1 MKHLRSYPSSFSWGA
16 VGIALLAL
24 LVLANGAYAGEAYC
38 EACQGGGG
46 WDPMAK
52 LDEIGNPDAGE
63 KETVMAGLNT
73 AQKNRVGIWN
83 KPLSGFEGSNTSA
96 DESANT
102 SAASIEAENNASQL
116 VEKASPARAAEENQ
130 VIVRSERTQ
139 SMIAPLEEAAS
150 ETIYLDI
157 SENSTEH
164 INGSI
169 LIPYTQF
176 LNHTAV
182 RSADELA
189 ALLGDAG
196 ISRDDAVIV
205 YGECMPCGG
214 GPAPATFVYWIL
226 RSLGHN
232 DVKVLDGMVEDWAG
246 AGLPTSNDSAVLP
259 AKAFVPYVNSNFTAE
274 YSYVESGQAQIV
286 DARSIGEF
294 ATSSIP
300 GAINIPYESV
310 ISGNR
315 LRDESRLER
324 IFGILDKDQPV
335 VVFTNTGLKAS
346 VVWYALEL
354 LGYDARLYSYENY
367 WINQQTLNQEDA
379 LNSTA

>member
-1 MKHLRSYPSSFSWGA
+1 LRSYPRSFSWGA
-16 VGIALLAL
+16 VGVALLAL

-63 KETVMAGLNT
+63 AETVMAGLNT

-96 DESANT
+96 DKSANT
-102 SAASIEAENNASQL
+102 SAPSTVKASQSPL
-116 VEKASPARAAEENQ
+116 VEKASTKTAEENQ
-130 VIVRSERTQ
+130 VIVRSERAK

-150 ETIYLDI
+150 GTIYLDI

-164 INGSI
+164 IPGSI
-169 LIPYTQF
+169 VIPYTQF
-176 LNHTAV
+176 LNDTAV
-182 RSADELA
+182 LSADELA
-189 ALLGDAG
+189 ALLGEAG
-196 ISRDDAVIV
+196 ISREDAVIV

-214 GPAPATFVYWIL
+214 GPAPATFIYWIL
-226 RSLGHN
+226 RSLGHDN
-232 DVKVLDGMVEDWAG
+232 VKVLDGMVEDWAA
-246 AGLPTSNDSAVLP
+246 AGLPTSTDAGILP
-259 AKAFVPYVNSNFTAE
+259 AKAFVPRVSSNFSAE

-324 IFGILDKDQPV
+324 IFGILDREQPV

-354 LGYDARLYSYENY
+354 LGYDSRLYSYENY
-367 WINQQTLNQEDA
+367 WINQQTLNQEA
-379 LNSTA
+379 SLNSSE

>member
-1 MKHLRSYPSSFSWGA
+1 MRSYPRSFSWGA

-46 WDPMAK
+46 WDPIAK

-63 KETVMAGLNT
+63 AETVMAGLNT

-96 DESANT
+96 DKSANT
-102 SAASIEAENNASQL
+102 SAPGTVKASQSPL
-116 VEKASPARAAEENQ
+116 VEKASTKTAEENQ
-130 VIVRSERTQ
+130 AIVRSERAK

-150 ETIYLDI
+150 GTIYLDI

-164 INGSI
+164 IPGSI
-169 LIPYTQF
+169 VIPYTQF
-176 LNHTAV
+176 LNDTAV
-182 RSADELA
+182 LSADELA
-189 ALLGDAG
+189 ALLGKAG
-196 ISRDDAVIV
+196 ISREDAVIV

-214 GPAPATFVYWIL
+214 GPAPATFIYWIL
-226 RSLGHN
+226 RSLGHDN
-232 DVKVLDGMVEDWAG
+232 VKVLDGMVEDWAA
-246 AGLPTSNDSAVLP
+246 AGLPTSTDAGILP
-259 AKAFVPYVNSNFTAE
+259 AKAFVPRVSSNFSAE

-324 IFGILDKDQPV
+324 IFGILDREQPV

-354 LGYDARLYSYENY
+354 LGYDSRLYSYENY
-367 WINQQTLNQEDA
+367 WINQQTLNQEA
-379 LNSTA
+379 SLNSSE

>member
-1 MKHLRSYPSSFSWGA
+1 LRSYPRSFSWGA
-16 VGIALLAL
+16 VGVALLAL

-63 KETVMAGLNT
+63 AETVMAGLNT

-96 DESANT
+96 DKSANT
-102 SAASIEAENNASQL
+102 SAPGTVKASQSPL
-116 VEKASPARAAEENQ
+116 VEKASTKTAEENQ
-130 VIVRSERTQ
+130 VIVRSERAK

-150 ETIYLDI
+150 GTIYLDI

-164 INGSI
+164 IPGSI
-169 LIPYTQF
+169 VIPYTQF
-176 LNHTAV
+176 LNDTAV
-182 RSADELA
+182 LSADELA
-189 ALLGDAG
+189 ALLGEAG
-196 ISRDDAVIV
+196 ISREDAVIV

-214 GPAPATFVYWIL
+214 GPAPATFIYWIL
-226 RSLGHN
+226 RSLGHDN
-232 DVKVLDGMVEDWAG
+232 VKVLDGMVEDWAA
-246 AGLPTSNDSAVLP
+246 AGLPTSTDAGILP
-259 AKAFVPYVNSNFTAE
+259 AKAFVPRVSSNFSAE

-324 IFGILDKDQPV
+324 IFGILDREQPV

-367 WINQQTLNQEDA
+367 WINQQTLNQEA
-379 LNSTA
+379 SLNSSE

>member
-1 MKHLRSYPSSFSWGA
+1 MRSYPRSFSWGA

-63 KETVMAGLNT
+63 AETVMAGLNT

-83 KPLSGFEGSNTSA
+83 KSLSGFEGSNTSA
-96 DESANT
+96 DKSANT
-102 SAASIEAENNASQL
+102 SAPGTVKASQSPL
-116 VEKASPARAAEENQ
+116 VEKASTKTAEENQ
-130 VIVRSERTQ
+130 VIVRSERAK

-150 ETIYLDI
+150 GTIYLDI

-164 INGSI
+164 IPGSI
-169 LIPYTQF
+169 VIPYTQF
-176 LNHTAV
+176 LNDTAV
-182 RSADELA
+182 LSADELA
-189 ALLGDAG
+189 ALLGEAG
-196 ISRDDAVIV
+196 ISREDAVIV

-214 GPAPATFVYWIL
+214 GPAPATFIYWIL
-226 RSLGHN
+226 RSLGHDN
-232 DVKVLDGMVEDWAG
+232 VKVLDGMVEDWAA
-246 AGLPTSNDSAVLP
+246 AGLPTSTDAGILP
-259 AKAFVPYVNSNFTAE
+259 AKAFVPRVSSNFSAE

-324 IFGILDKDQPV
+324 IFGILDREQPV

-367 WINQQTLNQEDA
+367 WINQQTLNQEA
-379 LNSTA
+379 SLNSSE

>member
-1 MKHLRSYPSSFSWGA
+1 LRSYPRSFSWGA

-63 KETVMAGLNT
+63 AETVMAGLNT

-96 DESANT
+96 DKSANT
-102 SAASIEAENNASQL
+102 SAPGTVKASQSPL
-116 VEKASPARAAEENQ
+116 VEKASTKTAEENQ
-130 VIVRSERTQ
+130 VIVRSERAK

-150 ETIYLDI
+150 GTIYLDI

-164 INGSI
+164 IPGSI
-169 LIPYTQF
+169 VIPYTQF
-176 LNHTAV
+176 LNDTAV
-182 RSADELA
+182 LSADELA
-189 ALLGDAG
+189 PLLGEAG
-196 ISRDDAVIV
+196 ISREDAVIV

-214 GPAPATFVYWIL
+214 GPAPATFIYWIL
-226 RSLGHN
+226 RSLGHDN
-232 DVKVLDGMVEDWAG
+232 VKVLDGMVEDWAA
-246 AGLPTSNDSAVLP
+246 AGLPTSTDAGILP
-259 AKAFVPYVNSNFTAE
+259 AKAFVPRVSSNFSAE

-324 IFGILDKDQPV
+324 IFGILDREQPV

-367 WINQQTLNQEDA
+367 WINQKTLNQEA
-379 LNSTA
+379 SLNSSE

>member
-1 MKHLRSYPSSFSWGA
+1 MRSYPRSFSWGA

-63 KETVMAGLNT
+63 AETVMAGLNT

-96 DESANT
+96 DKSANT
-102 SAASIEAENNASQL
+102 SAPGTVKASQSPL
-116 VEKASPARAAEENQ
+116 VEKASTKTAEENQ
-130 VIVRSERTQ
+130 VIVRSERAK

-150 ETIYLDI
+150 GTIYLDI

-164 INGSI
+164 IKGSI
-169 LIPYTQF
+169 VIPYTQF
-176 LNHTAV
+176 LNDTAV
-182 RSADELA
+182 LSADELA

-196 ISRDDAVIV
+196 ISREDAVIV

-214 GPAPATFVYWIL
+214 GPALATFVYWIL
-226 RSLGHN
+226 RSMGHDN
-232 DVKVLDGMVEDWAG
+232 VRVLDGMVEDWAA
-246 AGLPTSNDSAVLP
+246 AGLPTSSDAGILP
-259 AKAFVPYVNSNFTAE
+259 AKVFVPDVSSNFSAE

-324 IFGILDKDQPV
+324 IFGILDREQPV

-354 LGYDARLYSYENY
+354 LGYDSRLYSYENY
-367 WINQQTLNQEDA
+367 WINQQTLNQEA
-379 LNSTA
+379 SLNSSE

>member
-1 MKHLRSYPSSFSWGA
+1 MRSYPCSFSWGA
-16 VGIALLAL
+16 VSIALLAL

-83 KPLSGFEGSNTSA
+83 KSLSGFEESNTSA
-96 DESANT
+96 DKSANT
-102 SAASIEAENNASQL
+102 SAPSTIKTSQSQL
-116 VEKASPARAAEENQ
+116 VEKASPKTAEENQ
-130 VIVRSERTQ
+130 VIVRSERTK

-164 INGSI
+164 ILGSI
-169 LIPYTQF
+169 VIPYTQF
-176 LNHTAV
+176 LNDTAV
-182 RSADELA
+182 LSADELA

-196 ISRDDAVIV
+196 ISREDVVIV

-226 RSLGHN
+226 RSLGHDN
-232 DVKVLDGMVEDWAG
+232 VRVLDGMVEDWAA
-246 AGLPTSNDSAVLP
+246 AGLPTSTDAGILP
-259 AKAFVPYVNSNFTAE
+259 AKVFVPDVSSNFSAE

-300 GAINIPYESV
+300 GAINIPYECV

-324 IFGILDKDQPV
+324 IFGILDKEQPV

-367 WINQQTLNQEDA
+367 WINQQTLNQEA
-379 LNSTA
+379 SLNSTA

>member
-1 MKHLRSYPSSFSWGA
+1 MRSYPCSFSWGA

-63 KETVMAGLNT
+63 AETVMAGLNT

-96 DESANT
+96 DKSANT
-102 SAASIEAENNASQL
+102 SAPGTVKASQSPL
-116 VEKASPARAAEENQ
+116 VEKASTKTAEENQ
-130 VIVRSERTQ
+130 VIVRSERAK

-150 ETIYLDI
+150 GTIYLDI

-164 INGSI
+164 IPGSI
-169 LIPYTQF
+169 VIPYTQF
-176 LNHTAV
+176 LNDTAV
-182 RSADELA
+182 LSADELA
-189 ALLGDAG
+189 ALLGEAG
-196 ISRDDAVIV
+196 ISREDAVIV

-214 GPAPATFVYWIL
+214 GPAPATFIYWIL
-226 RSLGHN
+226 RSLGHDN
-232 DVKVLDGMVEDWAG
+232 VKVLDGMVEDWAA
-246 AGLPTSNDSAVLP
+246 AGLPTSTDAGILP
-259 AKAFVPYVNSNFTAE
+259 AKAFVPRVSSNFSAE

-324 IFGILDKDQPV
+324 IFGILDREQPV

-354 LGYDARLYSYENY
+354 LGYDSRLYSYENY
-367 WINQQTLNQEDA
+367 WINQQTLNQEA
-379 LNSTA
+379 SLNSSE

>member
-1 MKHLRSYPSSFSWGA
+1 MRSYPRSFSWGA

-46 WDPMAK
+46 WDPMAQ

-63 KETVMAGLNT
+63 AETVMAGLNT

-96 DESANT
+96 DKSANT
-102 SAASIEAENNASQL
+102 SAPGTVKASQSPL
-116 VEKASPARAAEENQ
+116 VEKASTKTAEENQ
-130 VIVRSERTQ
+130 VIVRSERAK

-150 ETIYLDI
+150 GTIYLDI

-164 INGSI
+164 IPGSI
-169 LIPYTQF
+169 VIPYTQF
-176 LNHTAV
+176 LNDTAV
-182 RSADELA
+182 LSADELA
-189 ALLGDAG
+189 ALLGEAG
-196 ISRDDAVIV
+196 ISREDAVIV

-214 GPAPATFVYWIL
+214 GPAPATFIYWIL
-226 RSLGHN
+226 RSLGHDN
-232 DVKVLDGMVEDWAG
+232 VKVLDGMVEDWAA
-246 AGLPTSNDSAVLP
+246 AGLPTSTDAGILP
-259 AKAFVPYVNSNFTAE
+259 AKAFVPRVSSNFSAE

-324 IFGILDKDQPV
+324 IFGILDREQPV

-354 LGYDARLYSYENY
+354 LGYDSRLYSYENY
-367 WINQQTLNQEDA
+367 WINQQTLNQEA
-379 LNSTA
+379 SLNSSE

>member
-1 MKHLRSYPSSFSWGA
+1 LRSYPRSFSWGA

-63 KETVMAGLNT
+63 AETVMAGLNT

-96 DESANT
+96 DKSANT
-102 SAASIEAENNASQL
+102 SAPSTVKASQSPL
-116 VEKASPARAAEENQ
+116 VEKASTKTAEENQ
-130 VIVRSERTQ
+130 VIVRSERAK

-150 ETIYLDI
+150 GTIYLDI

-164 INGSI
+164 IPGSI
-169 LIPYTQF
+169 VIPYTQF
-176 LNHTAV
+176 LNDTAV
-182 RSADELA
+182 LSADELA
-189 ALLGDAG
+189 ALLGEAG
-196 ISRDDAVIV
+196 ISREDAVIV

-214 GPAPATFVYWIL
+214 GPAPATFIYWIL
-226 RSLGHN
+226 RSLGHDN
-232 DVKVLDGMVEDWAG
+232 VKVLDGMVEDWAA
-246 AGLPTSNDSAVLP
+246 AGLPTSTDAGILP
-259 AKAFVPYVNSNFTAE
+259 AKAFVPRVSSNFSAE

-315 LRDESRLER
+315 LRDESKLER
-324 IFGILDKDQPV
+324 IFGILDREQPV

-354 LGYDARLYSYENY
+354 LGYDSRLYSYENY
-367 WINQQTLNQEDA
+367 WINQQTLNQEA
-379 LNSTA
+379 SLNSSE

>member
-1 MKHLRSYPSSFSWGA
+1 MRSYPCSFSWGA

-63 KETVMAGLNT
+63 AETVMAGLNT

-96 DESANT
+96 DKSANT
-102 SAASIEAENNASQL
+102 SAPGTVKASQSPL
-116 VEKASPARAAEENQ
+116 VEKASTKTAEENQ
-130 VIVRSERTQ
+130 VIVRSERAK

-150 ETIYLDI
+150 GTIYLDI

-164 INGSI
+164 IPGSI
-169 LIPYTQF
+169 VIPYTQF
-176 LNHTAV
+176 LNDTAV
-182 RSADELA
+182 LSADELA
-189 ALLGDAG
+189 ALLGKAG
-196 ISRDDAVIV
+196 ISREDAVIV

-214 GPAPATFVYWIL
+214 GPAPATFIYWIL
-226 RSLGHN
+226 RSLGHDN
-232 DVKVLDGMVEDWAG
+232 VKVLDGMVEDWAA
-246 AGLPTSNDSAVLP
+246 AGLPTSTDAGILP
-259 AKAFVPYVNSNFTAE
+259 AKAFVPRVSSNFSAE

-324 IFGILDKDQPV
+324 IFGILDKEQPV

-367 WINQQTLNQEDA
+367 WINQQTLNQEA
-379 LNSTA
+379 SLNSSE

>member
-1 MKHLRSYPSSFSWGA
+1 MKHLRSYPRSFSWGA
-16 VGIALLAL
+16 VGVALLAL

-63 KETVMAGLNT
+63 AETVMAGLNT

-96 DESANT
+96 DKSANT
-102 SAASIEAENNASQL
+102 SAPGTVKASQSPL
-116 VEKASPARAAEENQ
+116 VEKASTKTAEENQ
-130 VIVRSERTQ
+130 VIVRSERAK

-150 ETIYLDI
+150 GTIYLDI

-164 INGSI
+164 IPGSI
-169 LIPYTQF
+169 VIPYTQF
-176 LNHTAV
+176 LNDTAV
-182 RSADELA
+182 LSADELA
-189 ALLGDAG
+189 ALLGKAG
-196 ISRDDAVIV
+196 ISREDAVIV

-214 GPAPATFVYWIL
+214 GPAPATFIYWIL
-226 RSLGHN
+226 RSLGHDN
-232 DVKVLDGMVEDWAG
+232 VKVLDGMVEDWAA
-246 AGLPTSNDSAVLP
+246 AGLPTSTDAGILP
-259 AKAFVPYVNSNFTAE
+259 AKAFVPRVSSNFSAE

-324 IFGILDKDQPV
+324 IFGILDREQPV

-354 LGYDARLYSYENY
+354 LGYDSRLYSYENY
-367 WINQQTLNQEDA
+367 WINQQTLNQEA
-379 LNSTA
+379 SLNSSE

>member
-1 MKHLRSYPSSFSWGA
+1 MRSYPRSFSWGV
-16 VGIALLAL
+16 VGVALLAL

-63 KETVMAGLNT
+63 AETVMAGLNT

-96 DESANT
+96 DKSANT
-102 SAASIEAENNASQL
+102 SAPGTVKASQSPL
-116 VEKASPARAAEENQ
+116 VEKASTKTAEENQ
-130 VIVRSERTQ
+130 VIVRSERAK

-150 ETIYLDI
+150 GTIYLDI

-164 INGSI
+164 IPGSI
-169 LIPYTQF
+169 VIPYTQF
-176 LNHTAV
+176 LNDTAV
-182 RSADELA
+182 LSADELA
-189 ALLGDAG
+189 ALLGEAG
-196 ISRDDAVIV
+196 ISREDAVIV

-214 GPAPATFVYWIL
+214 GPAPATFIYWIL
-226 RSLGHN
+226 RSLGHDN
-232 DVKVLDGMVEDWAG
+232 VKVLDGMVEDWAA
-246 AGLPTSNDSAVLP
+246 AGLPTSTDAGILP
-259 AKAFVPYVNSNFTAE
+259 AKAFVPRVSSNFSAE

-324 IFGILDKDQPV
+324 IFGILDREQPV

-354 LGYDARLYSYENY
+354 LGYDSRLYSYENY
-367 WINQQTLNQEDA
+367 WINQQTLNQEA
-379 LNSTA
+379 SLNSSE

>member
-1 MKHLRSYPSSFSWGA
+1 MRSYPCSFSWGA
-16 VGIALLAL
+16 VSIALLAL

-83 KPLSGFEGSNTSA
+83 KSLSGFEETNAS
-96 DESANT
+96 DDKSANT
-102 SAASIEAENNASQL
+102 SAPSTIKTSQSQL
-116 VEKASPARAAEENQ
+116 VEKASPKTAEENQ
-130 VIVRSERTQ
+130 VIVRSERTK

-164 INGSI
+164 ILGSI
-169 LIPYTQF
+169 VIPYTQF
-176 LNHTAV
+176 LNDTAV
-182 RSADELA
+182 LSADELA

-196 ISRDDAVIV
+196 ISREDAVIV

-226 RSLGHN
+226 RSLGHDN
-232 DVKVLDGMVEDWAG
+232 VRVLDGMVEDWAA
-246 AGLPTSNDSAVLP
+246 AGLPTSTDAGILP
-259 AKAFVPYVNSNFTAE
+259 AKVFVPDVSSNFSAE

-324 IFGILDKDQPV
+324 IFGILDKEQPV

-367 WINQQTLNQEDA
+367 WINQQTLNQEA
-379 LNSTA
+379 SLNSTA

>member
-1 MKHLRSYPSSFSWGA
+1 MKHLRSYPRSFSWGA

-63 KETVMAGLNT
+63 AETVMAGLNT

-96 DESANT
+96 DKSANT
-102 SAASIEAENNASQL
+102 SAPGTVKASQSPL
-116 VEKASPARAAEENQ
+116 VEKASTKTAEENQ
-130 VIVRSERTQ
+130 VIVRSERAK

-150 ETIYLDI
+150 GTIYLDI

-164 INGSI
+164 IPGSI
-169 LIPYTQF
+169 VIPYTQF
-176 LNHTAV
+176 LNDTAV
-182 RSADELA
+182 LSADELA
-189 ALLGDAG
+189 ALLGEAG
-196 ISRDDAVIV
+196 ISREDAVIV

-214 GPAPATFVYWIL
+214 GPAPATFIYWIL
-226 RSLGHN
+226 RSLGHDN
-232 DVKVLDGMVEDWAG
+232 VKVLDGMVEDWAA
-246 AGLPTSNDSAVLP
+246 AGLPTSTDAGILP
-259 AKAFVPYVNSNFTAE
+259 AKAFVPRVSSNFSAE

-324 IFGILDKDQPV
+324 IFGILDREQPV

-367 WINQQTLNQEDA
+367 WINQQTLNQEA
-379 LNSTA
+379 SLNSSE

>member
-1 MKHLRSYPSSFSWGA
+1 MRSYPRSFSWGA

-63 KETVMAGLNT
+63 AETVMAGLNT

-96 DESANT
+96 DKSANT
-102 SAASIEAENNASQL
+102 SAPGTVKASQSPL
-116 VEKASPARAAEENQ
+116 VEKASTKTAEENQ
-130 VIVRSERTQ
+130 VIVRSERAK

-150 ETIYLDI
+150 GTIYLDI

-164 INGSI
+164 IPGSI
-169 LIPYTQF
+169 VIPYTQF
-176 LNHTAV
+176 LNDTAV
-182 RSADELA
+182 LSADELA
-189 ALLGDAG
+189 PLLGEAG
-196 ISRDDAVIV
+196 ISREDAVIV

-214 GPAPATFVYWIL
+214 GPAPATFIYWIL
-226 RSLGHN
+226 RSLGHDN
-232 DVKVLDGMVEDWAG
+232 VKVLDGMVEDWAA
-246 AGLPTSNDSAVLP
+246 AGLPTSTDAGILP
-259 AKAFVPYVNSNFTAE
+259 AKAFVPRVSSNFSAE

-324 IFGILDKDQPV
+324 IFGILDREQPV

-367 WINQQTLNQEDA
+367 WINQKTLNQEA
-379 LNSTA
+379 SLNSSE

>member
-1 MKHLRSYPSSFSWGA
+1 MRSYPRSFSWGA

-63 KETVMAGLNT
+63 AETVMAGLNT

-96 DESANT
+96 DKSANT
-102 SAASIEAENNASQL
+102 SAPGTVKASQSPL
-116 VEKASPARAAEENQ
+116 VEKASTKTAEENQ
-130 VIVRSERTQ
+130 VIVRSERAK

-150 ETIYLDI
+150 GTIYLDI

-164 INGSI
+164 IPGSI
-169 LIPYTQF
+169 VIPYTQF
-176 LNHTAV
+176 LNDTAV
-182 RSADELA
+182 LSADELA
-189 ALLGDAG
+189 ALLGEAG
-196 ISRDDAVIV
+196 ISREDAVIV

-214 GPAPATFVYWIL
+214 GPAPATFIYWIL
-226 RSLGHN
+226 RSLGHDN
-232 DVKVLDGMVEDWAG
+232 VKVLDGMVEDWAA
-246 AGLPTSNDSAVLP
+246 AGLPTSTDAGILP
-259 AKAFVPYVNSNFTAE
+259 AKAFVPRVSSNFSAE

-324 IFGILDKDQPV
+324 IFGILDREQPV

-354 LGYDARLYSYENY
+354 LGYDSRLYSYENY
-367 WINQQTLNQEDA
+367 WINQQTLNQEA
-379 LNSTA
+379 SLNSSE

>member
-1 MKHLRSYPSSFSWGA
+1 MRSYPRSFSWGV
-16 VGIALLAL
+16 VGVALLAL

-38 EACQGGGG
+38 EACQKGGG

-63 KETVMAGLNT
+63 AETVMAGLNT

-96 DESANT
+96 DKSANT
-102 SAASIEAENNASQL
+102 SAPGTVKASQSPL
-116 VEKASPARAAEENQ
+116 VEKASTKTAEENQ
-130 VIVRSERTQ
+130 VIVRSERAK

-150 ETIYLDI
+150 GTIYLDI

-164 INGSI
+164 IPGSI
-169 LIPYTQF
+169 VIPYTQF
-176 LNHTAV
+176 LNDTAV
-182 RSADELA
+182 LSADELA
-189 ALLGDAG
+189 ALLGEAG
-196 ISRDDAVIV
+196 ISREDAVIV

-214 GPAPATFVYWIL
+214 GPAPATFIYWIL
-226 RSLGHN
+226 RSLGHDN
-232 DVKVLDGMVEDWAG
+232 VKVLDGMVEDWAA
-246 AGLPTSNDSAVLP
+246 AGLPTSTDAGILP
-259 AKAFVPYVNSNFTAE
+259 AKAFVPRVSSNFSAE

-324 IFGILDKDQPV
+324 IFGILDKEQPV

-367 WINQQTLNQEDA
+367 WINQQTLNQEA
-379 LNSTA
+379 SLNSTA

>member
-1 MKHLRSYPSSFSWGA
+1 MRSYPRSFSWGA
-16 VGIALLAL
+16 VGVALLAL

-63 KETVMAGLNT
+63 AETVMAGLNT

-96 DESANT
+96 DKSANT
-102 SAASIEAENNASQL
+102 SAPGTVKASQSPL
-116 VEKASPARAAEENQ
+116 VEKASTKTAEENQ
-130 VIVRSERTQ
+130 VIVRSERAK

-150 ETIYLDI
+150 GTIYLDI

-164 INGSI
+164 IPGSI
-169 LIPYTQF
+169 VIPYTQF
-176 LNHTAV
+176 LNDTAV
-182 RSADELA
+182 LSADELA
-189 ALLGDAG
+189 ALLGEAG
-196 ISRDDAVIV
+196 ISREDAVIV

-214 GPAPATFVYWIL
+214 GPAPATFIYWIL
-226 RSLGHN
+226 RSLGHDN
-232 DVKVLDGMVEDWAG
+232 VKVLDGMVEDWAA
-246 AGLPTSNDSAVLP
+246 AGLPTSTDAGILP
-259 AKAFVPYVNSNFTAE
+259 AKAFVPRVSSNFSAE

-324 IFGILDKDQPV
+324 IFGILDREQPV

-367 WINQQTLNQEDA
+367 WINQQTLNQEA
-379 LNSTA
+379 SLNSSE

>member
-1 MKHLRSYPSSFSWGA
+1 MKHLRSYPRSFSWGA

-63 KETVMAGLNT
+63 AETVMAGLNT

-96 DESANT
+96 DKSANT
-102 SAASIEAENNASQL
+102 SAPGTVKASQSPL
-116 VEKASPARAAEENQ
+116 VEKASTKTAEENQ
-130 VIVRSERTQ
+130 VIVRSERAK

-150 ETIYLDI
+150 GTIYLDI

-164 INGSI
+164 IPGSI
-169 LIPYTQF
+169 VIPYTQF
-176 LNHTAV
+176 LNDTAV
-182 RSADELA
+182 LSADELA
-189 ALLGDAG
+189 ALLGEAG
-196 ISRDDAVIV
+196 ISREDAVIV

-214 GPAPATFVYWIL
+214 GPAPATFIYWIL
-226 RSLGHN
+226 RSLGHDN
-232 DVKVLDGMVEDWAG
+232 VMVLDGMVEDWAA
-246 AGLPTSNDSAVLP
+246 AGLPTSTDAGILP
-259 AKAFVPYVNSNFTAE
+259 AKAFVPRVSSNFSAE

-324 IFGILDKDQPV
+324 IFGILDREQPV

-354 LGYDARLYSYENY
+354 LGYDSRLYSYENY
-367 WINQQTLNQEDA
+367 WINQQTLNQEA
-379 LNSTA
+379 SLNSSE

>member
-1 MKHLRSYPSSFSWGA
+1 MRSYPRSFSWGV
-16 VGIALLAL
+16 VGVALLAL

-63 KETVMAGLNT
+63 AETVMAGLNT

-96 DESANT
+96 DKSANT
-102 SAASIEAENNASQL
+102 SAPGTVKASQSPL
-116 VEKASPARAAEENQ
+116 VEKASTKTAEENQ
-130 VIVRSERTQ
+130 VIVRSERAK

-150 ETIYLDI
+150 GTIYLDI

-164 INGSI
+164 IPGSI
-169 LIPYTQF
+169 VIPYTQF
-176 LNHTAV
+176 LNDTAV
-182 RSADELA
+182 LSADELA
-189 ALLGDAG
+189 ALLGEAG
-196 ISRDDAVIV
+196 ISREDAVIV

-214 GPAPATFVYWIL
+214 GPAPATFIYWIL
-226 RSLGHN
+226 RSLGHDN
-232 DVKVLDGMVEDWAG
+232 VKVLDGMVEDWAA
-246 AGLPTSNDSAVLP
+246 AGLPTSTDAGILP
-259 AKAFVPYVNSNFTAE
+259 AKAFVPRVSSNFSAE

-324 IFGILDKDQPV
+324 IFGILDREQPV

-367 WINQQTLNQEDA
+367 WINQQTLNQESS
-379 LNSTA
+379 LNSSE

>member
-1 MKHLRSYPSSFSWGA
+1 LRSYPRSFSWGA

-63 KETVMAGLNT
+63 AETVMAGLNT

-96 DESANT
+96 DKSANT
-102 SAASIEAENNASQL
+102 SAPGTVKASQSPL
-116 VEKASPARAAEENQ
+116 VEKASTKTAEENQ
-130 VIVRSERTQ
+130 VIVRSERAK

-150 ETIYLDI
+150 GTIYLDI

-164 INGSI
+164 IPGSI
-169 LIPYTQF
+169 VIPYTQF
-176 LNHTAV
+176 LNDTAV
-182 RSADELA
+182 LSADELA
-189 ALLGDAG
+189 ALLGEAG
-196 ISRDDAVIV
+196 ISREDAVIV

-226 RSLGHN
+226 RSLGHDN
-232 DVKVLDGMVEDWAG
+232 VKVLDGMVEDWAA
-246 AGLPTSNDSAVLP
+246 AGLPTSSDEGVLP
-259 AKAFVPYVNSNFTAE
+259 AKAFVPRVSSNFTAE

-315 LRDESRLER
+315 LRNESRLER

-367 WINQQTLNQEDA
+367 WINHQTLNQEAA

>member
-1 MKHLRSYPSSFSWGA
+1 MRSYPCSFSWGA
-16 VGIALLAL
+16 VSIALLAL

-83 KPLSGFEGSNTSA
+83 KSLSGFEEANTSA
-96 DESANT
+96 DKSANT
-102 SAASIEAENNASQL
+102 SAPSTVKNSQSQL
-116 VEKASPARAAEENQ
+116 VEKASPKTAEENQ
-130 VIVRSERTQ
+130 VIVRSERTK

-164 INGSI
+164 IKGSI
-169 LIPYTQF
+169 VIPYTQF
-176 LNHTAV
+176 LNDTSV
-182 RSADELA
+182 LSADELA

-196 ISRDDAVIV
+196 ISGEDAVIV

-226 RSLGHN
+226 RSLGHDN
-232 DVKVLDGMVEDWAG
+232 VKVLDGMVEDWAA
-246 AGLPTSNDSAVLP
+246 AGLPTSSDAGVLP
-259 AKAFVPYVNSNFTAE
+259 AKVFVPHVNSNFSAE

-324 IFGILDKDQPV
+324 IFGILDKEQPV

-367 WINQQTLNQEDA
+367 WINQQTLNQEA
-379 LNSTA
+379 SLNSTA

>member
-1 MKHLRSYPSSFSWGA
+1 MRSYPCSFSWGA
-16 VGIALLAL
+16 VSIALLAL

-83 KPLSGFEGSNTSA
+83 KSLSGFEESNTSA
-96 DESANT
+96 DKSANT
-102 SAASIEAENNASQL
+102 SATGTVKASQSQL
-116 VEKASPARAAEENQ
+116 VEKASTKTAEENQ
-130 VIVRSERTQ
+130 VIVRSERTK

-164 INGSI
+164 IKGSI
-169 LIPYTQF
+169 VIPYTQF
-176 LNHTAV
+176 LNDTAV
-182 RSADELA
+182 LSADELA

-196 ISRDDAVIV
+196 ISGEDAVIV

-226 RSLGHN
+226 RSMGHDN
-232 DVKVLDGMVEDWAG
+232 VRVLDGMVEDWAA
-246 AGLPTSNDSAVLP
+246 AGLPTSSDAGVLP
-259 AKAFVPYVNSNFTAE
+259 AKVFVPHVNSNFSAE

-324 IFGILDKDQPV
+324 IFGILDKEQPV

-367 WINQQTLNQEDA
+367 WINQQTLNQEA
-379 LNSTA
+379 SLNSTT

>member
-1 MKHLRSYPSSFSWGA
+1 MRSYPRSFSWGA

-63 KETVMAGLNT
+63 AETVMAGLNT

-96 DESANT
+96 DKSANT
-102 SAASIEAENNASQL
+102 SAPGTVKASQSPL
-116 VEKASPARAAEENQ
+116 VEKASTKTAEENQ
-130 VIVRSERTQ
+130 VIVRSERAK

-150 ETIYLDI
+150 GTIYLDI

-164 INGSI
+164 IPGSI
-169 LIPYTQF
+169 VIPYTQF
-176 LNHTAV
+176 FNDTAV
-182 RSADELA
+182 LSADELA
-189 ALLGDAG
+189 ALLGEAG
-196 ISRDDAVIV
+196 ISREDAVIV

-214 GPAPATFVYWIL
+214 GPAPATFIYWIL
-226 RSLGHN
+226 RSLGHDN
-232 DVKVLDGMVEDWAG
+232 VKVLDGMVEDWAA
-246 AGLPTSNDSAVLP
+246 AGLPTSTDAGILP
-259 AKAFVPYVNSNFTAE
+259 AKAFVPRVSSNFSAE

-324 IFGILDKDQPV
+324 IFGILDREQPV

-367 WINQQTLNQEDA
+367 WINQQTLNQEA
-379 LNSTA
+379 SLNSSE

>member
-1 MKHLRSYPSSFSWGA
+1 MRSYPCSFSWGA

-63 KETVMAGLNT
+63 AETVMAGLNT

-96 DESANT
+96 DKSANT
-102 SAASIEAENNASQL
+102 SAPSTVKASQSPL
-116 VEKASPARAAEENQ
+116 VEKASTKTAEENQ
-130 VIVRSERTQ
+130 VIVRSERAK

-150 ETIYLDI
+150 GTIYLDI

-164 INGSI
+164 IPGSI
-169 LIPYTQF
+169 VIPYTQF
-176 LNHTAV
+176 LNDTAV
-182 RSADELA
+182 LSADELA
-189 ALLGDAG
+189 ALLGEAG
-196 ISRDDAVIV
+196 ISREDAVIV

-214 GPAPATFVYWIL
+214 GPAPATFIYWIL
-226 RSLGHN
+226 RSLGHDN
-232 DVKVLDGMVEDWAG
+232 VKVLDGMVEDWAA
-246 AGLPTSNDSAVLP
+246 AGLPTSTDAGILP
-259 AKAFVPYVNSNFTAE
+259 AKAFVPRVSSNFSAE

-324 IFGILDKDQPV
+324 IFGILDREQPV

-367 WINQQTLNQEDA
+367 WINQQTLNQEA
-379 LNSTA
+379 SLNSSE

>member
-1 MKHLRSYPSSFSWGA
+1 MRSYPCSFSWGA
-16 VGIALLAL
+16 VSIALLAL

-83 KPLSGFEGSNTSA
+83 KSLSGFEETNAS
-96 DESANT
+96 DDKSANT
-102 SAASIEAENNASQL
+102 SAPSTIKTSQSQL
-116 VEKASPARAAEENQ
+116 VEKASPKTAEENQ
-130 VIVRSERTQ
+130 VIVRSERTK

-164 INGSI
+164 IKGSI
-169 LIPYTQF
+169 VIPYTQF
-176 LNHTAV
+176 LNDTAV
-182 RSADELA
+182 LSADELA

-196 ISRDDAVIV
+196 ISREDAVIV

-226 RSLGHN
+226 RSLGHDN
-232 DVKVLDGMVEDWAG
+232 VRVLDGMVEDWAA
-246 AGLPTSNDSAVLP
+246 AGLPTSSDAGILP
-259 AKAFVPYVNSNFTAE
+259 AKVFVPDVSSNFSAE

-324 IFGILDKDQPV
+324 IFGILDKEQPV

-367 WINQQTLNQEDA
+367 WINQQTLNQEA
-379 LNSTA
+379 SLNSTA

>member
-1 MKHLRSYPSSFSWGA
+1 MKHLRSYPRSFSWGA

-63 KETVMAGLNT
+63 AETVMAGLNT

-96 DESANT
+96 DKSANT
-102 SAASIEAENNASQL
+102 SAPGTVKASQSPL
-116 VEKASPARAAEENQ
+116 VEKASTKTAEENQ
-130 VIVRSERTQ
+130 VIVRSERAK

-150 ETIYLDI
+150 GTIYLDI

-164 INGSI
+164 IPGSI
-169 LIPYTQF
+169 VIPYTQF
-176 LNHTAV
+176 LNDTAV
-182 RSADELA
+182 LSADELA
-189 ALLGDAG
+189 ALLGKAG
-196 ISRDDAVIV
+196 ISREDAVIV

-214 GPAPATFVYWIL
+214 GPAPATFIYWIL
-226 RSLGHN
+226 RSLGHDN
-232 DVKVLDGMVEDWAG
+232 VKVLDGMVEDWAA
-246 AGLPTSNDSAVLP
+246 AGLPTSTDAGILP
-259 AKAFVPYVNSNFTAE
+259 AKAFVPRVSSNFSAE

-324 IFGILDKDQPV
+324 IFGILDREQPV

-354 LGYDARLYSYENY
+354 LGYDSRLYSYENY
-367 WINQQTLNQEDA
+367 WINQQTLNQEA
-379 LNSTA
+379 SLNSSE

>member
-1 MKHLRSYPSSFSWGA
+1 MRSYPRSFSWGV
-16 VGIALLAL
+16 VGVALLAL

-63 KETVMAGLNT
+63 AETVMAGLNT

-96 DESANT
+96 DKSANT
-102 SAASIEAENNASQL
+102 SAPGTVKASQSPL
-116 VEKASPARAAEENQ
+116 VEKASTKTAEENQ
-130 VIVRSERTQ
+130 VIVRSERAK

-150 ETIYLDI
+150 GTIYLDI

-164 INGSI
+164 IPGSI
-169 LIPYTQF
+169 VIPYTQF
-176 LNHTAV
+176 LNDTAV
-182 RSADELA
+182 LSADELA
-189 ALLGDAG
+189 ALLGKAG
-196 ISRDDAVIV
+196 ISREDAVIV

-214 GPAPATFVYWIL
+214 GPAPATFIYWIL
-226 RSLGHN
+226 RSLGHDN
-232 DVKVLDGMVEDWAG
+232 VKVLDGMVEDWAA
-246 AGLPTSNDSAVLP
+246 AGLPTSTDAGILP
-259 AKAFVPYVNSNFTAE
+259 AKAFVPRVSSNFSAE

-324 IFGILDKDQPV
+324 IFGILDREQPV

-354 LGYDARLYSYENY
+354 LGYDSRLYSYENY
-367 WINQQTLNQEDA
+367 WINQQTLNQEA
-379 LNSTA
+379 SLNSSE

>member
-1 MKHLRSYPSSFSWGA
+1 MRSYPRSFSWGA

-63 KETVMAGLNT
+63 AETVMAGLNT

-96 DESANT
+96 DKSANT
-102 SAASIEAENNASQL
+102 SAPGTVKASQSPL
-116 VEKASPARAAEENQ
+116 VEKASTKTAEENQ
-130 VIVRSERTQ
+130 VIVRSERAK

-150 ETIYLDI
+150 GTIYLDI

-164 INGSI
+164 IPGSI
-169 LIPYTQF
+169 VIPYTQF
-176 LNHTAV
+176 LNDTAV
-182 RSADELA
+182 LSADELA
-189 ALLGDAG
+189 ALLGKAG
-196 ISRDDAVIV
+196 ISREDAVIV

-214 GPAPATFVYWIL
+214 GPAPATFIYWIL
-226 RSLGHN
+226 RSLGHDN
-232 DVKVLDGMVEDWAG
+232 VKVLDGMVEDWAA
-246 AGLPTSNDSAVLP
+246 AGLPTSTDAGILP
-259 AKAFVPYVNSNFTAE
+259 AKAFVPRVSSNFSAE

-324 IFGILDKDQPV
+324 IFGILDRKQPV

-354 LGYDARLYSYENY
+354 LGYDSRLYSYENY
-367 WINQQTLNQEDA
+367 WINQQTLNQEA
-379 LNSTA
+379 SLNSSE

>member
-1 MKHLRSYPSSFSWGA
+1 MKHLRSYPRSFSWGV
-16 VGIALLAL
+16 VGVALLAL

-63 KETVMAGLNT
+63 AETVMAGLNT

-96 DESANT
+96 DKSANT
-102 SAASIEAENNASQL
+102 SAPGTVKASQSPL
-116 VEKASPARAAEENQ
+116 VEKASTKTAEENQ
-130 VIVRSERTQ
+130 VIVRSERAK

-150 ETIYLDI
+150 GTIYLDI

-164 INGSI
+164 IPGSI
-169 LIPYTQF
+169 VIPYTQF
-176 LNHTAV
+176 LNDTAV
-182 RSADELA
+182 LSADELA
-189 ALLGDAG
+189 ALLGEAG
-196 ISRDDAVIV
+196 ISREDAVIV

-214 GPAPATFVYWIL
+214 GPAPATFIYWIL
-226 RSLGHN
+226 RSLGHDN
-232 DVKVLDGMVEDWAG
+232 VKVLDGMVEDWAA
-246 AGLPTSNDSAVLP
+246 AGLPTSTDAGILP
-259 AKAFVPYVNSNFTAE
+259 AKAFVPRVSSNFSAE

-324 IFGILDKDQPV
+324 IFGILDREQPV

-354 LGYDARLYSYENY
+354 LGYDSRLYSYENY
-367 WINQQTLNQEDA
+367 WINQQTLNQEA
-379 LNSTA
+379 SLNSSE

>member
-1 MKHLRSYPSSFSWGA
+1 MRSYPRSFSWGA

-63 KETVMAGLNT
+63 AETVMAGLNT

-96 DESANT
+96 DKSANT
-102 SAASIEAENNASQL
+102 SAPGTVKASQSPL
-116 VEKASPARAAEENQ
+116 VEKASTKTAEENQ
-130 VIVRSERTQ
+130 VIVRSERAK

-150 ETIYLDI
+150 GTIYLDI

-164 INGSI
+164 IPGSI
-169 LIPYTQF
+169 VIPYTQF
-176 LNHTAV
+176 LNDTAV
-182 RSADELA
+182 LSADELA
-189 ALLGDAG
+189 PLLGEAG
-196 ISRDDAVIV
+196 ISREDAVIV

-214 GPAPATFVYWIL
+214 GPAPATFIYWIL
-226 RSLGHN
+226 RSLGHDN
-232 DVKVLDGMVEDWAG
+232 VKVLDGMVEDWAA
-246 AGLPTSNDSAVLP
+246 AGLPTSTDAGILP
-259 AKAFVPYVNSNFTAE
+259 AKAFVPRVSSNFSAE

-324 IFGILDKDQPV
+324 IFGILDREQPV

-367 WINQQTLNQEDA
+367 WINQQTLNQEA
-379 LNSTA
+379 SLNSSE

>member
-1 MKHLRSYPSSFSWGA
+1 MRSYPRSFSWGA

-63 KETVMAGLNT
+63 AETVMAGLNT

-96 DESANT
+96 DKSANT
-102 SAASIEAENNASQL
+102 SAPGTVKASQSPL
-116 VEKASPARAAEENQ
+116 VEKASTKTAEENQ
-130 VIVRSERTQ
+130 VIVRSERAK

-150 ETIYLDI
+150 GTIYLDI

-164 INGSI
+164 IPGSI
-169 LIPYTQF
+169 VIPYTQF
-176 LNHTAV
+176 LNDTAV
-182 RSADELA
+182 LSADELA
-189 ALLGDAG
+189 ALLGEAG
-196 ISRDDAVIV
+196 ISREDAVIV

-214 GPAPATFVYWIL
+214 GPAPATFIYWIL
-226 RSLGHN
+226 RSLGHDN
-232 DVKVLDGMVEDWAG
+232 VKVLDGMVEDWAA
-246 AGLPTSNDSAVLP
+246 AGLPTSTDAGILP
-259 AKAFVPYVNSNFTAE
+259 AKAFVPRVSSNFSAE

-324 IFGILDKDQPV
+324 IFGILDKEQPV

-367 WINQQTLNQEDA
+367 WINQQTLNQEA
-379 LNSTA
+379 SLNSSE

>member
-1 MKHLRSYPSSFSWGA
+1 MRSYPRSFSWGA

-63 KETVMAGLNT
+63 AETVMAGLNT

-96 DESANT
+96 DKSANT
-102 SAASIEAENNASQL
+102 SAPGTVKASQSPL
-116 VEKASPARAAEENQ
+116 VEKASTKTAEENQ
-130 VIVRSERTQ
+130 VIVRSERAK

-150 ETIYLDI
+150 GTIYLDI

-164 INGSI
+164 IPGSI
-169 LIPYTQF
+169 VIPYTQF
-176 LNHTAV
+176 LNDTAV
-182 RSADELA
+182 LSADELA
-189 ALLGDAG
+189 PLLGEAG
-196 ISRDDAVIV
+196 ISREDAVIV

-214 GPAPATFVYWIL
+214 GPAPATFIYWIL
-226 RSLGHN
+226 RSLGHDN
-232 DVKVLDGMVEDWAG
+232 VKVLDGMVEDWAA
-246 AGLPTSNDSAVLP
+246 AGLPTSTDAGILP
-259 AKAFVPYVNSNFTAE
+259 AKAFVPRVSSNFSAE

-324 IFGILDKDQPV
+324 IFGILDREQPV

-354 LGYDARLYSYENY
+354 LGYDSRLYSYENY
-367 WINQQTLNQEDA
+367 WINQQTLNQEA
-379 LNSTA
+379 SLNSSE

>member
-1 MKHLRSYPSSFSWGA
+1 MRSYPRSFSWGA

-63 KETVMAGLNT
+63 AETVMAGLNT

-96 DESANT
+96 DKSANT
-102 SAASIEAENNASQL
+102 SAPGTVKASQSPL
-116 VEKASPARAAEENQ
+116 VEKASTKTAEENQ
-130 VIVRSERTQ
+130 VIVRSERAK

-150 ETIYLDI
+150 GTIYLDI

-164 INGSI
+164 IPGSI
-169 LIPYTQF
+169 VIPYTQF
-176 LNHTAV
+176 LNDTAV
-182 RSADELA
+182 LSADELA
-189 ALLGDAG
+189 ALLGEAG
-196 ISRDDAVIV
+196 ISREDAVIV

-214 GPAPATFVYWIL
+214 GPAPATFIYWIL
-226 RSLGHN
+226 RSLGHDN
-232 DVKVLDGMVEDWAG
+232 VKVLDGMVEDWAA
-246 AGLPTSNDSAVLP
+246 AGLPTSTDAGILP
-259 AKAFVPYVNSNFTAE
+259 AKAFVPRVSSNFSAE

-324 IFGILDKDQPV
+324 IFGILDREQPV

-367 WINQQTLNQEDA
+367 WINQQTLNQEA
-379 LNSTA
+379 SLNSSE

>member
-1 MKHLRSYPSSFSWGA
+1 MKHLRSYPRSFSWGA

-63 KETVMAGLNT
+63 AETVMAGLNT

-96 DESANT
+96 DKSANT
-102 SAASIEAENNASQL
+102 SAPGTVKASQSPL
-116 VEKASPARAAEENQ
+116 VEKASTKTAEENQ
-130 VIVRSERTQ
+130 VIVRSERAK

-150 ETIYLDI
+150 GTIYLDI

-164 INGSI
+164 IPGSI
-169 LIPYTQF
+169 VIPYTQF
-176 LNHTAV
+176 LNDTAV
-182 RSADELA
+182 LSADELA
-189 ALLGDAG
+189 ALLGEAG
-196 ISRDDAVIV
+196 ISREDAVIV

-214 GPAPATFVYWIL
+214 GPAPATFIYWIL
-226 RSLGHN
+226 RSLGHDN
-232 DVKVLDGMVEDWAG
+232 VKVLDGMVEDWAA
-246 AGLPTSNDSAVLP
+246 AGLPTSTDAGILP
-259 AKAFVPYVNSNFTAE
+259 AKAFVPRVSSNFSAE

-324 IFGILDKDQPV
+324 IFGILDREQPV

-367 WINQQTLNQEDA
+367 WINQQTLNQESS
-379 LNSTA
+379 LNSSE

>member
-1 MKHLRSYPSSFSWGA
+1 MRSYPRSFSWGA

-24 LVLANGAYAGEAYC
+24 LVLSNGAHAGEAYC

-63 KETVMAGLNT
+63 AETVMAGLNT

-96 DESANT
+96 DKSANT
-102 SAASIEAENNASQL
+102 SAPGTVKASQSPL
-116 VEKASPARAAEENQ
+116 VEKASTKTAEENQ
-130 VIVRSERTQ
+130 VIVRSERAK

-150 ETIYLDI
+150 GTIYLDI

-164 INGSI
+164 IPGSI
-169 LIPYTQF
+169 VIPYTQF
-176 LNHTAV
+176 LNDTAV
-182 RSADELA
+182 LSADELA
-189 ALLGDAG
+189 ALLGEAG
-196 ISRDDAVIV
+196 ISREDAVIV

-214 GPAPATFVYWIL
+214 GPAPATFIYWIL
-226 RSLGHN
+226 RSLGHDN
-232 DVKVLDGMVEDWAG
+232 VKVLDGMVEDWAA
-246 AGLPTSNDSAVLP
+246 AGLPTSTDAGILP
-259 AKAFVPYVNSNFTAE
+259 AKAFVPRVSSNFSAE

-324 IFGILDKDQPV
+324 IFGILDREQPA

-367 WINQQTLNQEDA
+367 WINQQTLNQEA
-379 LNSTA
+379 SLNSSE